1 MSRTTRYIFI
11 KCVTIE
17 QAKTVVLKWFAENKV
32 KVGVNTSDYVFG
44 RWGRGI
50 LTASKFFEV
59 TLESAEGGVVA
70 KTEGWITG
78 VTASPFAKVYLPE
91 QEFSDSAFSFGGIPR
106 KEGMKA
112 IKRLWNALEVL
123 SKST

>member
-17 QAKTVVLKWFAENKV
+17 QAKTVVMKWFAKNKV
-32 KVGVNTSDYVFG
+32 KVGINTADYVFG

-59 TLESAEGGVVA
+59 LLNLLKVV
-70 KTEGWITG
+70 
-78 VTASPFAKVYLPE
+78 LL
-91 QEFSDSAFSFGGIPR
+91 R
-106 KEGMKA
+106 KRRVG
-112 IKRLWNALEVL
+112 
-123 SKST
+123 